1 MPATRQL
8 RYGAGVLSLVLSWQ
22 LTLVSSNS
30 DVALS
35 MAAAKVYA
43 SEKKSGAASPD
54 AAVVGELLS
63 GDHGGRAVSS
73 EDASHAKVFIVRPLL
88 VQALPQQYQEPMS
101 WPGVP
106 SAGLTRMPSHSQPH
120 RSAALGFCLL
130 SVWCTVLAG
139 AVAGSFWRQAAW
151 QRGEPAPAAWKTVMP
166 PGPGA
171 ATTLVLTDVQDSTT
185 LYERLPADVMDVAM
199 RLVERLVRQLLLE
212 YSGYESSTEGDAFVC
227 AFHTPLGATLFCLR
241 LQEELL
247 ALKWPVAL
255 TTCPEV
261 PSCHPVWAAPS
272 QRFNDLAQVL
282 TIPLP
287 SADSPA
293 ISEEWLSPCRC
304 AGTRQM
310 GSWVRSMVH
319 SVSGYLPDPP
329 FSIGKLRSLSD
340 TQPITH
346 GRAGLVSRCPSL
358 SFLPLTPTATSTVPC
373 GTVEPA
379 QQNFVPDTASP
390 ASSSQLARLL
400 SAPPY
405 QALPAS
411 FSGIPAALV
420 RHSASMAVRLPV
432 DRLSALPRALST
444 PLSSPTGNKCTALP
458 RALSLQ
464 DSRSSPAIHFGAA
477 GHRQAL
483 ISPSPISSDPAC
495 FASRPGV
502 SRVVP
507 PAPTLHQLLRRALG
521 IGSSSPAEQP
531 GPFALAPQQSQAWAY
546 HDPHRAADGHCQQLV
561 FSGLRVRCG
570 VHTGVES
577 ARDVFFNSSCAR
589 TQYRG
594 PALALARAVCDA
606 AQGAQVLLSQAC
618 FTALPHQQ
626 LAEVT
631 AALTSPSFLGKKTS
645 RSLSPTM
652 LQRILSSSSGGPN
665 QVRHA
670 AIAPVASRTIM
681 VFHVGEFELKTGLLS
696 VDQTS
701 PTESAPMRL
710 VNNSGAEEPVV
721 RHSAGVKR
729 LRTRLTAWSGL
740 STDSSCPKDVSA
752 TAAGVGQVRAG
763 QLSGAAVRCE
773 GDPRSPVQSA
783 ERSHAPAGLSSTI
796 SASPTTMRA
805 WPGGASGTAGADE
818 IHNLYSL
825 LPTSLAPRL
834 VMLSAP
840 RAPRVMVPGVLEAPY
855 GHACV
860 AFLYVVGFS
869 ELLAWDYDV
878 ASAVLEQLITL
889 IKCSLVEYQGYLV
902 ELVDGFVLAAFPCPA
917 SALRWACSCQQQ
929 SRYLACHPA
938 TPPYLMA
945 GESVQN
951 PHIGAPRRQHAA
963 PRGLS
968 IKVGIDMGPVRCFL
982 QPVSGV
988 MAFRGKVMNRA
999 ARIAS
1004 TATSGQV
1011 LCSAQVWQHSSQ
1023 TVAQRANDESGKPP
1037 APVVGPMEAAT
1048 APASSRLSCP
1058 ALQAA
1063 SCGWVALKGVPEEVE
1078 LMEVRAIP

>member
-1 MPATRQL
+1 
-8 RYGAGVLSLVLSWQ
+8 
-22 LTLVSSNS
+22 
-30 DVALS
+30 
-35 MAAAKVYA
+35 
-43 SEKKSGAASPD
+43 
-54 AAVVGELLS
+54 
-63 GDHGGRAVSS
+63 
-73 EDASHAKVFIVRPLL
+73 
-88 VQALPQQYQEPMS
+88 
-101 WPGVP
+101 
-106 SAGLTRMPSHSQPH
+106 
-120 RSAALGFCLL
+120 
-130 SVWCTVLAG
+130 
-139 AVAGSFWRQAAW
+139 
-151 QRGEPAPAAWKTVMP
+151 
-166 PGPGA
+166 
-171 ATTLVLTDVQDSTT
+171 
-185 LYERLPADVMDVAM
+185 
-199 RLVERLVRQLLLE
+199 
-212 YSGYESSTEGDAFVC
+212 
-227 AFHTPLGATLFCLR
+227 
-241 LQEELL
+241 
-247 ALKWPVAL
+247 
-255 TTCPEV
+255 
-261 PSCHPVWAAPS
+261 
-272 QRFNDLAQVL
+272 
-282 TIPLP
+282 
-287 SADSPA
+287 
-293 ISEEWLSPCRC
+293 
-304 AGTRQM
+304 
-310 GSWVRSMVH
+310 MVH

-346 GRAGLVSRCPSL
+346 GRAGLVSRSPSL
-358 SFLPLTPTATSTVPC
+358 SFLPLTPTATSSVPC

-405 QALPAS
+405 QALSAS
-411 FSGIPAALV
+411 SSGIPAALV

-444 PLSSPTGNKCTALP
+444 PLSSPAGNKCTALP
-458 RALSLQ
+458 RAFSLQ

-477 GHRQAL
+477 GHRQAQQAL

-495 FASRPGV
+495 FASSPGM

-507 PAPTLHQLLRRALG
+507 PAPTLHHLLRRALG

-570 VHTGVES
+570 VHTGVDS

-652 LQRILSSSSGGPN
+652 LQRILSSSSGGPD

-681 VFHVGEFELKTGLLS
+681 VFHVGEFQLKTGLLS

-701 PTESAPMRL
+701 PKESAPVRL
-710 VNNSGAEEPVV
+710 VNNSGAEEPVG
-721 RHSAGVKR
+721 RHSASVKR
-729 LRTRLTAWSGL
+729 LRTRLTAWSGF
-740 STDSSCPKDVSA
+740 STDSSCPKDASA

-763 QLSGAAVRCE
+763 QLRGAVVG
-773 GDPRSPVQSA
+773 GDIRPPVQST
-783 ERSHAPAGLSSTI
+783 ERSHAPAGLASTI

-805 WPGGASGTAGADE
+805 WPGGASGTAGAGE

-878 ASAVLEQLITL
+878 ASAALEQLITL

-951 PHIGAPRRQHAA
+951 PHIGAPRRQHAV

-968 IKVGIDMGPVRCFL
+968 IKVRKMVGIDMGPVRCFL

-988 MAFRGKVMNRA
+988 MAFRGKVSVVTLPAVAVQLGTTSTIHASCNVTTIMAMAPPMLVIHASTLHKMQVMNRA

-1023 TVAQRANDESGKPP
+1023 TVAQRADDGSGKPP

-1048 APASSRLSCP
+1048 APAGSRLSRP

-1078 LMEVRAIP
+1078 LMEVRATRARVAVDDSTWCELFRNQCGERQEGEEGDEKAPVSSSGSAQQLLLGAKR

>member
-1 MPATRQL
+1 MRKLLPPSEDVFHANAYHPTL
-8 RYGAGVLSLVLSWQ
+8 
-22 LTLVSSNS
+22 LTLASSS
-30 DVALS
+30 SHVALS

-43 SEKKSGAASPD
+43 PEKKSGVVSAD
-54 AAVVGELLS
+54 AAVVGGLLS
-63 GDHGGRAVSS
+63 DDHGGRAVSS
-73 EDASHAKVFIVRPLL
+73 EDASHAK
-88 VQALPQQYQEPMS
+88 
-101 WPGVP
+101 
-106 SAGLTRMPSHSQPH
+106 
-120 RSAALGFCLL
+120 
-130 SVWCTVLAG
+130 
-139 AVAGSFWRQAAW
+139 
-151 QRGEPAPAAWKTVMP
+151 
-166 PGPGA
+166 
-171 ATTLVLTDVQDSTT
+171 DSTT

-212 YSGYESSTEGDAFVC
+212 YSGYESCTEGDAFVC

-272 QRFNDLAQVL
+272 QRFNDLAQ
-282 TIPLP
+282 
-287 SADSPA
+287 
-293 ISEEWLSPCRC
+293 
-304 AGTRQM
+304 M

-346 GRAGLVSRCPSL
+346 GPAGHVSRSPSL

-379 QQNFVPDTASP
+379 QRNLVPDTASP

-405 QALPAS
+405 QALSAS
-411 FSGIPAALV
+411 SSGIPAALV

-444 PLSSPTGNKCTALP
+444 PLSSPAGNKCTAPP

-477 GHRQAL
+477 GHRQAQQAL

-495 FASRPGV
+495 FAPRPGV
-502 SRVVP
+502 SRVVSP
-507 PAPTLHQLLRRALG
+507 TPTLHQLLRRALG
-521 IGSSSPAEQP
+521 IGSSPAEQP
-531 GPFALAPQQSQAWAY
+531 GPFAFAPQQSQAWAY
-546 HDPHRAADGHCQQLV
+546 DDSQSAADGHCQQLV

-594 PALALARAVCDA
+594 PSLALARAVCDA

-631 AALTSPSFLGKKTS
+631 AALTSPSFLGKRTS

-652 LQRILSSSSGGPN
+652 LQRILSSSSGGPD

-681 VFHVGEFELKTGLLS
+681 VFHVGEFELKTGLHS

-701 PTESAPMRL
+701 PKESAPVRL
-710 VNNSGAEEPVV
+710 VNNSGAEEPVG
-721 RHSAGVKR
+721 RHGAGVKR

-740 STDSSCPKDVSA
+740 SADSSCPKDASA
-752 TAAGVGQVRAG
+752 TAAGVGQSV
-763 QLSGAAVRCE
+763 E
-773 GDPRSPVQSA
+773 H
-783 ERSHAPAGLSSTI
+783 SHAPAGLSSTI

-805 WPGGASGTAGADE
+805 WPGGASGMAGAGE

-840 RAPRVMVPGVLEAPY
+840 RAPRVMVPGSLEAPY

-869 ELLAWDYDV
+869 ELLAWDYDE
-878 ASAVLEQLITL
+878 ASAALEQLITL

-945 GESVQN
+945 GEPVQN
-951 PHIGAPRRQHAA
+951 RHIGASRRQHAV

-968 IKVGIDMGPVRCFL
+968 IKVRKMVGIDMGPVRSFL

-988 MAFRGKVMNRA
+988 MAFRGKPLLQWLLLCSSPPHKMQVMNRA

-1023 TVAQRANDESGKPP
+1023 TVAQRADDESGKPP
-1037 APVVGPMEAAT
+1037 APVVEPTEAAT
-1048 APASSRLSCP
+1048 APAGGCLSCP

-1078 LMEVRAIP
+1078 LMEVRATRARAAVDV